1 LKGEKFNG
9 SDFALDAKKQGAI
22 SFILDKNPE
31 NIPNSLVVNNPYD
44 SLVQLAKY
52 KRNTNKSCVF
62 FGVTGSVGKTTVK
75 ELLTLVFS
83 SLTTSYSNPGNYN
96 NHIGLPLSLAN
107 LDESKVAIFE
117 LGMNHPGEISCL
129 TSILLP
135 QIVII
140 TGIAPAHLEFF
151 QSLDEI
157 ALAKAEIIEKSPDFV
172 IINSDS
178 PCLDILLKAA
188 ENKKV
193 ILYGSKEVEFDAYL
207 RLSLFKVE
215 KNDLGMRITC
225 NYSGALSGT
234 LTYQIGLYSK
244 VVASNSLAAAAA
256 LFAFILKKKLQI
268 NLVQQGLEKLQ
279 DFAGLPGRGLT
290 KKLGNITL
298 LDESYNA
305 NPTSMAAALTRL
317 ADFENGRKI
326 AIIGD
331 MLELGEREIAF
342 HEELL
347 PLVANLDLVLLVG
360 SRMKALKNLLKP
372 RKALWFKEVD
382 SLLKKLPK
390 IVKSRDVILV
400 KGSNSIKLS
409 KVVQYL
415 EENFQDN

>member
-1 LKGEKFNG
+1 
-9 SDFALDAKKQGAI
+9 
-22 SFILDKNPE
+22 
-31 NIPNSLVVNNPYD
+31 
-44 SLVQLAKY
+44 
-52 KRNTNKSCVF
+52 
-62 FGVTGSVGKTTVK
+62 
-75 ELLTLVFS
+75 
-83 SLTTSYSNPGNYN
+83 
-96 NHIGLPLSLAN
+96 
-107 LDESKVAIFE
+107 
-117 LGMNHPGEISCL
+117 M
-129 TSILLP
+129 
-135 QIVII
+135 IV
-140 TGIAPAHLEFF
+140 
-151 QSLDEI
+151 
-157 ALAKAEIIEKSPDFV
+157 
-172 IINSDS
+172 
-178 PCLDILLKAA
+178 
-188 ENKKV
+188 
-193 ILYGSKEVEFDAYL
+193 
-207 RLSLFKVE
+207 
-215 KNDLGMRITC
+215 TC

-234 LTYQIGLYSK
+234 LTYQIGIYSQ
-244 VVASNSLAAAAA
+244 VVASNSVAAAAA

-290 KKLGNITL
+290 RKLGNITL

-331 MLELGEREIAF
+331 MLELGSKELAF

-347 PLVANLDLVLLVG
+347 PLVVNLDLVLLVG

-382 SLLKKLPK
+382 SLLKKLSK
-390 IVKSRDVILV
+390 VVKSRDIILV